1 MGQPLLPAAVQCSML
16 DVNEDSGSER
26 SAGGITSTTTSSAG
40 GDDDHSDSDIS
51 VGVDDL
57 CIAVSSICAVSK
69 A

>member
-1 MGQPLLPAAVQCSML
+1 ML